1 MHQNVIKPSFQ
12 NDFGIETNI
21 LGLIFTENSRRIYM
35 LEHLPPLGE
44 IEHGHHILKFRYNFE
59 PKLNSI
65 ITPNQSKLLY
75 NKGNYK
81 DLELF
86 FNDICWD
93 KEFRGLD
100 VQECYS
106 KWLLI
111 YEKGCKLHIPELKTS
126 SNNQNRVKKNVL
138 WMTKEL
144 KSMCNNKRDHWSS
157 IVYIYK
163 TFLFNPPGG
172 GTNFFT

>member
-1 MHQNVIKPSFQ
+1 M
-12 NDFGIETNI
+12 
-21 LGLIFTENSRRIYM
+21 
-35 LEHLPPLGE
+35 
-44 IEHGHHILKFRYNFE
+44 
-59 PKLNSI
+59 
-65 ITPNQSKLLY
+65 Y

-100 VQECYS
+100 VEECHS

-111 YEKGCKLHIPELKTS
+111 NEKGCKIHSPELMMS

-144 KSMCNNKRDHWSS
+144 KSMCNNKRDHWFRCLNSGFKNPEDLKK
-157 IVYIYK
+157 YK
-163 TFLFNPPGG
+163 KLNKQIKKQVKRNIRDFEENLALN
-172 GTNFFT
+172 